1 MFLDAVAILKEDNKV
16 SSFQFVI
23 IGDGELK
30 QELKS
35 YSIELGIQD
44 SIAFIGWQ
52 KNMPN
57 IYHWLD
63 AITITSLNEGT
74 PVTLIEAMASGK
86 PVIATDVG
94 GVRDL
99 LGSNGV
105 RHSEGFELG
114 PNGILI
120 PSGRSDVLAKAFLYI
135 TENQKEAQKMSERAR
150 NFVLT
155 RYSLNRLVNDMESLY
170 FELMNS

>member
-23 IGDGELK
+23 IGDGVLK

-35 YSIELGIQD
+35 YSIDLGIQD
-44 SIAFIGWQ
+44 SIVFMGWQ

-105 RHSEGFELG
+105 R
-114 PNGILI
+114 
-120 PSGRSDVLAKAFLYI
+120 
-135 TENQKEAQKMSERAR
+135 
-150 NFVLT
+150 
-155 RYSLNRLVNDMESLY
+155 
-170 FELMNS
+170 